1 MKKNILI
8 TGAAGDIGKKIIE
21 KYHKKFIIICVD
33 KNLKKLNL
41 IKKKYKSLQIYQ
53 SDLSNN
59 KSLGL
64 SLKKIIK
71 KNKKIDILIN
81 NAGEIYSD
89 PIIKFKR
96 GRIIKH
102 SIQNWERIIKNNLS
116 STFNI
121 SSYVIENMA
130 LNRINGLI
138 INISS
143 ISSCGNEGQS
153 AYSAAKAGIN
163 ALTFVWSKELSR
175 FNIRVAGISPGFFST
190 DSTHKSLNKSYIKH
204 LKEITP
210 SKRLGNQ
217 SELIS
222 GIDFIIKNKFFNG
235 KILEID
241 GGLKI

>member
-81 NAGEIYSD
+81 NAGEI
-89 PIIKFKR
+89 
-96 GRIIKH
+96 
-102 SIQNWERIIKNNLS
+102 
-116 STFNI
+116 
-121 SSYVIENMA
+121 
-130 LNRINGLI
+130 
-138 INISS
+138 
-143 ISSCGNEGQS
+143 
-153 AYSAAKAGIN
+153 
-163 ALTFVWSKELSR
+163 
-175 FNIRVAGISPGFFST
+175 
-190 DSTHKSLNKSYIKH
+190 
-204 LKEITP
+204 
-210 SKRLGNQ
+210 
-217 SELIS
+217 
-222 GIDFIIKNKFFNG
+222 
-235 KILEID
+235 
-241 GGLKI
+241 